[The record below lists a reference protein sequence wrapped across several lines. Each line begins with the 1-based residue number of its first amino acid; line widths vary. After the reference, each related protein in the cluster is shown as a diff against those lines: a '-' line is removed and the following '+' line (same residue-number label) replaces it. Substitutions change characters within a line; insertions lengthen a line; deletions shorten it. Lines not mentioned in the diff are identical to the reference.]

1 MEHYTVLGRVGEGA
15 HGIVMRARHNQSG
28 DHMSPTRGAVTCW
41 RCIAGQIVAL
51 KKIPLKRLE
60 DGISEATIR
69 EIRALQQLDSVYIVK
84 YGAPTPTDHPHPTD
98 GRPVQA
104 VRRVPPGPGLRPR
117 VRVPQVRP
125 GGGHQGH
132 GAAPHPARD
141 QVRRHFMSPILIACT
156 DGTRCKADVV

>member
-84 YGAPTPTDHPHPTD
+84 YSAPTPTPTLLTAALCRLYD
-98 GRPVQA
+98 VFPQ
-104 VRRVPPGPGLRPR
+104 GLGFVLVFECLRSDLAEVIKDTEQPLTL
-117 VRVPQVRP
+117 PE
-125 GGGHQGH
+125 
-132 GAAPHPARD
+132 
-141 QVRRHFMSPILIACT
+141 I
-156 DGTRCKADVV
+156 K